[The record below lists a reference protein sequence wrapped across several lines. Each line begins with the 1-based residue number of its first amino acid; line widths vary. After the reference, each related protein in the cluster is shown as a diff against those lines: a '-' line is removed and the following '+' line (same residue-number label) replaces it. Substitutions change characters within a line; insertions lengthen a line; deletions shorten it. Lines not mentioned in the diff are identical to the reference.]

1 MRASAI
7 VTGLLSA
14 AAVAEARS
22 WQHVGKKQHKPARS
36 SEGISPLDHYL
47 ATRQVP
53 KHRFLNDNTTKFA
66 VNGTGVPDVDFDVG
80 ESYAGYLPISDD
92 PDDTNELFFWF
103 FANSEGSD
111 AKEVLLWLNGGPGC
125 SSFEGLIQENGPF
138 SWQYGTLKPVPNP
151 WAWNRLINT
160 IWVEQPIGTGFSRGE
175 VTATGEEDVAKQF
188 LGFWK
193 NFIETFSLQG
203 YKVYIAGESYAG
215 LYCPYIASAML
226 DANDT
231 THYDLSGLL
240 IYDPVLGNDI
250 VQDALTTVPFVDYHH
265 NLMPF
270 NDSFSQH
277 IHELHDSCG
286 FAAYQDKYLTYPPP
300 GPQPSNYTET
310 VSEECAGLWEL
321 VLDNVLSINPCFD
334 VYQVATTCP
343 LLWDV
348 LGFPGSITYS
358 PAGAGPLYF
367 DREDVKRAIHANVSA
382 TWEECASNAVFV
394 NNTDNSD
401 PSTWRVLPH
410 VIEAT
415 NNVIVGHGTLD
426 MILLP
431 NGTLLSIQ
439 NMTWGGQLGFQGPPV
454 EPFFVPFHKDSTAS
468 DIYAETDALALGAVA
483 GAGVMGTAHT
493 ERGLTY
499 VGIDLSGHMVPQ
511 YAPSAAFRHLEF
523 LLGRVDSLS
532 STAAFTFERGVPQ
545 PAADALGN
553 GTGPATSSSGS
564 SGGDDDAGSSGDGAK
579 PPTAAAS
586 SLSAAGSW
594 VFLAAT
600 LAVVLNM

>member
-1 MRASAI
+1 MRSSTI
-7 VTGLLSA
+7 VAGLLSV
-14 AAVAEARS
+14 AAVTEARS
-22 WQHVGKKQHKPARS
+22 WQHVGKKQHNKPARS
-36 SEGISPLDHYL
+36 EVNHLEHYL
-47 ATRQVP
+47 ATRKVP
-53 KHRFLNDNTTKFA
+53 EPRFANDNTTKFA

-92 PDDTNELFFWF
+92 PDDKNELFFWF

-111 AKEVLLWLNGGPGC
+111 AKEILLWLNGGPGC
-125 SSFEGLIQENGPF
+125 SSFEGVIQENGPF
-138 SWQYGTLKPVPNP
+138 QWQYGTYKPVPNP

-160 IWVEQPIGTGFSRGE
+160 VWVEQPIGTGFSRGE
-175 VTATGEEDVAKQF
+175 VTATSEEDVAKQF

-193 NFIETFSLQG
+193 NFIETFSMQG

-226 DANDT
+226 DTNDT
-231 THYDLSGLL
+231 THYDLSGVL
-240 IYDPVLGNDI
+240 IYDPVLGNDV
-250 VQDALTTVPFVDYHH
+250 VQDAVTTVPFVDYHH

-270 NDSFSQH
+270 NSSFSQH
-277 IHELHDSCG
+277 IHDLHESCG

-300 GPQPSNYTET
+300 GPQPSNYSET
-310 VSEECAGLWEL
+310 VNDECVGLWEL
-321 VLDNVLSINPCFD
+321 VLDNALSVNPCFD

-348 LGFPGSITYS
+348 LGFPGSFTYS
-358 PAGAGPLYF
+358 PAGSGPLYF
-367 DREDVKRAIHANVSA
+367 DREDVKTAIHADPKT
-382 TWEECASNAVFV
+382 TWEACASQDVFV
-394 NNTDNSD
+394 NGTDTSD

-410 VIEAT
+410 IIDT
-415 NNVIVGHGTLD
+415 TKNVIIGHGTLD

-439 NMTWGGQLGFQGPPV
+439 NMTWGGQLGFQSAPV
-454 EPFFVPFHKDSTAS
+454 EPFFVPYHKDSTAT
-468 DIYAETDALALGAVA
+468 DIYEETDMLTLSSIT

-499 VGIDLSGHMVPQ
+499 VSIDLSGHMVPQ

-532 STAAFTFERGVPQ
+532 STTPFTFESNVTQ
-545 PAADALGN
+545 PAADTLGN
-553 GTGPATSSSGS
+553 GTGPATFSSKS
-564 SGGDDDAGSSGDGAK
+564 SNSSTSASGDSTQ
-579 PPTAAAS
+579 PRSAAS
-586 SLSAAGSW
+586 SLGMATSLVAFVVTIAA
-594 VFLAAT
+594 A
-600 LAVVLNM
+600 LNM